1 MSEMIGIDPTEV
13 LTAAEADAG
22 TNNYTLGTRGKNMTS
37 DGLKEYIWVEAA
49 EAITAAGYLCV
60 VDSGFIAEMA
70 DTTSTAPGAGA
81 GQMCGAAQAAIAI
94 NGRGWLQI
102 YGKGWIRTLASAAMG
117 AELTYSATPGA
128 VDDATTAGLE
138 VINGLSI
145 GTATGGSE
153 ATNTDGYFVYPIVG
167 RTL

>member
-1 MSEMIGIDPTEV
+1 MSEMIGIDPTKV
-13 LTAAEADAG
+13 CTAAEADAG
-22 TNNYTLGTRGKNMTS
+22 EGFVLGTVGANMTS
-37 DGLKEYIWVEAA
+37 DGLKKYIWVEVG
-49 EAITAAGYLCV
+49 EAVTAAGYLCV

-94 NGRGWLQI
+94 NGQGWLQI
-102 YGKGWIRTLASAAMG
+102 YGKGSLRTLASAAKG
-117 AELTYSATPGA
+117 TELTCSATPGA

-138 VINGLSI
+138 VINGLAL
-145 GTATGGSE
+145 GTATGGAE
-153 ATNTDGYFVYPIVG
+153 ATNTDAYFVYPIVG